1 MLRGMD
7 GQRSTK
13 GKKNIRETKQRKV
26 KLSPSPTYIE
36 DRRNTYKISGE
47 KTFYLGENLAI
58 IV

>member
-1 MLRGMD
+1 MD